1 MGLVGFSGVWGLVDL
16 LGVSE
21 TLGLSS
27 NGNFNKDIDDKL
39 LVFRVPKFA
48 DHVFLYREIVV
59 KKSVILVFSRFSSYP
74 WMTGCWFH
82 VFFLV
87 PSLPWC
93 CVPQKVEKIYPQ
105 GLRLSNMG
113 MVNPSFL
120 YDCPFKTTI
129 CREFPIATM
138 FDFRMGERKT
148 ITINILWLIC
158 SFVFMGS
165 IWSCQLPV
173 LLLRSSNGEEFT
185 LHCFFPFKSTFIPAW
200 TDSTQAWGIKTCCQ
214 I

>member
-1 MGLVGFSGVWGLVDL
+1 MVFNGFWLGLVGFGGWWTYWACLKHWAYL
-16 LGVSE
+16 QMAILIR
-21 TLGLSS
+21 TLM
-27 NGNFNKDIDDKL
+27 IKL

-74 WMTGCWFH
+74 MDDWLLVSRVFFWFH
-82 VFFLV
+82 PYLDAV
-87 PSLPWC
+87 S
-93 CVPQKVEKIYPQ
+93 PQKVEKIYPQ

-158 SFVFMGS
+158 SFVFNG
-165 IWSCQLPV
+165 IDLKLPV
-173 LLLRSSNGEEFT
+173 AGTFVAFFEWRGVHFAL
-185 LHCFFPFKSTFIPAW
+185 FFPF
-200 TDSTQAWGIKTCCQ
+200 
-214 I
+214 